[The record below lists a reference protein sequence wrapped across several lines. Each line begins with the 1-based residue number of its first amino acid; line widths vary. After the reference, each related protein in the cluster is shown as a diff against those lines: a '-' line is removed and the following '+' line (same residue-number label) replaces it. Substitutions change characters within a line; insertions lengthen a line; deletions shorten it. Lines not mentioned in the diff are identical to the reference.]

1 MLHQSLYRKYRS
13 QLFEEVAGQ
22 QHVTRTLQNAL
33 STGRVAHA
41 YLFCGPRGTGKTST
55 ARLLAKALNC
65 VHGPTPTPCNE
76 CDLCRGVSTGRAM
89 DVVEVDAAS
98 ETGIDN
104 VREVIIN
111 NARYA
116 PAEGRYKVFI
126 IDEVHDLSRA
136 AFDGLLKTLEEPPP
150 HVVFVLAT
158 TEIHKV
164 PATIISRCQRFE
176 FRRGS
181 QEEVRSRVEFVAKEE
196 GITLDPA
203 ASALIARAAQGGW
216 RDALSLLEQVISYA
230 GDTVAA
236 KDVSAVLGAI
246 EDETLERLTQQILDK
261 DAMGAIKTLDS
272 LLAEGKDIR
281 QLLHNFVDYV
291 RDCLM
296 QAMGGARDESRPLL
310 SLPPDQGI
318 YLLECTART
327 ERELRW
333 NTQHRLVMELMLLRM
348 TSTDTARL
356 ASAAFAAP
364 ATAVPLASGATASP
378 QRPAKRATQEEPAP
392 PVQRAPAP
400 KTSPPGPPISP
411 AAPPAEM
418 AAAASNGTPAKDD
431 MSFTNG
437 SPLADDPA
445 AAPESTVST
454 VNLEAVQ
461 NQWKAFLN
469 RVGAKSRRLQAL
481 LREAVPIACSEGVLL
496 LQFKQQY
503 HYQGVEENAARREL
517 EAVLAQLFGQ
527 PLKIKCTL
535 EEDTTGKSPA
545 RAGRRAAEALTEND
559 LQELFPGWEINEG

>member
-1 MLHQSLYRKYRS
+1 
-13 QLFEEVAGQ
+13 
-22 QHVTRTLQNAL
+22 
-33 STGRVAHA
+33 AHA

-65 VHGPTPTPCNE
+65 IHGPTPTPCNE

-181 QEEVRSRVEFVAKEE
+181 QEEVRSRVDFVAKEE
-196 GITLDPA
+196 GVTLDPA

-230 GDTVAA
+230 GDVVAA

-246 EDETLERLTQQILDK
+246 EDETLEALTRQILEK
-261 DAMGAIKTLDS
+261 DAMGAIMTLDS

-296 QAMGGARDESRPLL
+296 QSMGGARDETRPLL
-310 SLPPDQGI
+310 SLPREAGMH
-318 YLLECTART
+318 LLECTART

-333 NTQHRLVMELMLLRM
+333 NTQHRLVMELMILRM
-348 TSTDTARL
+348 TSTEEIGRPAV
-356 ASAAFAAP
+356 AAVMAAP
-364 ATAVPLASGATASP
+364 SAVLPTAGPAVKTSRRTPVDSP
-378 QRPAKRATQEEPAP
+378 PVQEEPFP
-392 PVQRAPAP
+392 SRPVQSA
-400 KTSPPGPPISP
+400 
-411 AAPPAEM
+411 
-418 AAAASNGTPAKDD
+418 
-431 MSFTNG
+431 
-437 SPLADDPA
+437 PA
-445 AAPESTVST
+445 AAPARPNGSSLPPVTSANSPVAAEGGTFNGSPAGENSSFPGLPASAGAMVTASGSPAID
-454 VNLEAVQ
+454 LEAVLG
-461 NQWKAFLN
+461 QWKPFLN

-481 LREAVPIACSEGVLL
+481 LREATPIACSEGVLL

-503 HYQGVEENAARREL
+503 HYQGVEDNAARREL
-517 EAVLAQLFGQ
+517 ESVLAQLFGQ
-527 PLKIKCTL
+527 PLKITCTL
-535 EEDTTGKSPA
+535 EEDTSGKSPA
-545 RAGRRAAEALTEND
+545 RSGRRAAEALTEND
-559 LQELFPGWEINEG
+559 LQELFPGWEIHED